1 MQNKNLIDIEKFIE
15 ENNLYISSWMLDA
28 KIFELFEIEKIKE
41 VIKNNLSF
49 INEHGLTVSDVE
61 KYINIQTQFEK
72 RTDSTKKVSPCDALE
87 VWSNNNKIF
96 YQNAHIEKCSYN
108 NTGWTWCEHA
118 SSHYIDINCFS
129 TSGGA
134 WHELDIKE
142 LKHIGTKTKTIWTW
156 GHTGAT
162 GNGGLYIQVKVNLFK
177 LVLDRKFI
185 NYVVSRIY
193 NSDYKYEVKTW
204 NKIGACYRSGSECFR
219 TKQGLKNFLKNRN
232 LKIGKKLECNNFY
245 HEIIGD
251 FDYEQH
257 MDKKSYIE
265 EKGNLKEFPLL
276 SNGEYTT
283 AFYKNGKV
291 HYCNP
296 NVQNRTKLEYRYE

>member
-1 MQNKNLIDIEKFIE
+1 MKNEKLIDIEKFIK
-15 ENNLYISSWMLDA
+15 ENNLCVSSWMLDA

-41 VIKNNLSF
+41 VIKNNLTF

-61 KYINIQTQFEK
+61 KYIDIQSQFEK
-72 RTDSTKKVSPCDALE
+72 RTDNIKEVNPCDALE
-87 VWSNNNKIF
+87 VWSNNKKIF
-96 YQNAHIEKCSYN
+96 YKNAHIEKCRHYAK
-108 NTGWTWCEHA
+108 GWTWCEHA
-118 SSHYIDINCFS
+118 SSHYINIDCFS

-142 LKHIGTKTKTIWTW
+142 LEHIGTKTKTIWTW
-156 GHTGAT
+156 GHAGAT

-193 NSDYKYEVKTW
+193 NSDYKYEVKLW
-204 NKIGACYRSGSECFR
+204 DKIGVCYRSGSECFR
-219 TKQGLKNFLKNRN
+219 TRQGLKNFLKNRN
-232 LKIGKKLECNNFY
+232 LKIGKKLECNSFY

-291 HYCNP
+291 HFCNP